1 MPGIELLDKNGKA
14 KELSSTEKIGAIKIA
29 IDYCDPKLVQLLL
42 GARYCQLWQYWLVRA
57 IFNYDMLSLS
67 KMAKCELPLAIANEQ
82 LRYLADKEHIDV
94 EELNSIQA
102 DKKIEYCRKIE
113 EFYGNDRILEIKRS
127 PEGVQLESATGGS
140 LVESMAKQIAGG
152 HLQGYQN
159 NNEGCNVSDSIIAAV
174 NANFSQECKS
184 MIGGTIEECQQEVK
198 DAKGVRCNRSEAKE
212 GYLNIVRILA
222 VNGAHSESLIHT
234 FDTEELKKIAQQSIF
249 TVAKKA
255 YEVLFDF
262 DKSDE
267 AKLMST
273 IVGEDGKFA
282 DHVNQ
287 NVRIL
292 EYSDSPIV
300 KTILDKLRKV
310 EGELQENR
318 KSGKANRE
326 TGLFNAIYYTVSD
339 SIGKLFGKECEPQIK
354 EEHAQVYKALYEA
367 LDISYLAMATGDDRV
382 LIDYAEEIESRIKK
396 ESNKDI
402 VKVYS
407 VLYSLFKDYRITRR
421 KEDTTS
427 DTSRWQR
434 LWYHFQD
441 IFHTYHN
448 DVREDRKNK
457 FLRIAMYATEIISE
471 EYEEY
476 QRQRSPLNFAT

>member
-198 DAKGVRCNRSEAKE
+198 DAKGVVSNLTNALREKVVELESREKNLSLKISTVKEGIIKKMQDNKFMDKDFVQSEYNKLLDYYFQSPKYAGKAATADEKENPLHKYIQSEEMTNEAKNSLRKSYMYYGFGDCIDYAAQEFRDATDPKRKE

-234 FDTEELKKIAQQSIF
+234 FDTEELK
-249 TVAKKA
+249 
-255 YEVLFDF
+255 
-262 DKSDE
+262 
-267 AKLMST
+267 
-273 IVGEDGKFA
+273 
-282 DHVNQ
+282 
-287 NVRIL
+287 R
-292 EYSDSPIV
+292 
-300 KTILDKLRKV
+300 
-310 EGELQENR
+310 
-318 KSGKANRE
+318 
-326 TGLFNAIYYTVSD
+326 
-339 SIGKLFGKECEPQIK
+339 
-354 EEHAQVYKALYEA
+354 
-367 LDISYLAMATGDDRV
+367 
-382 LIDYAEEIESRIKK
+382 
-396 ESNKDI
+396 
-402 VKVYS
+402 
-407 VLYSLFKDYRITRR
+407 
-421 KEDTTS
+421 
-427 DTSRWQR
+427 
-434 LWYHFQD
+434 
-441 IFHTYHN
+441 
-448 DVREDRKNK
+448 
-457 FLRIAMYATEIISE
+457 
-471 EYEEY
+471 
-476 QRQRSPLNFAT
+476 